1 MGRGALCWPI
11 MIGIVGLGGA
21 RYFASNCTI
30 AGPDGSSEQ
39 ITKELKHLREY
50 SSENNIVGVNK
61 SVEFIVTKVL
71 RVNPMCIILG
81 AVFLLKKTVALDG
94 ISLDF
99 F

>member
-1 MGRGALCWPI
+1 

-61 SVEFIVTKVL
+61 SVK
-71 RVNPMCIILG
+71 
-81 AVFLLKKTVALDG
+81 FLLSNSDFWIYCYESIESKPNVDNSGGSLFIKKNS
-94 ISLDF
+94 SLGWY
-99 F
+99 